1 MHKGAKFRQIGDA
14 KQVVCMIFLEKQSR
28 RRQDM
33 KTIIAEVKKKKINTS
48 QQHVLYEEKSL
59 IKISLIQDS
68 SIEEKLFR
76 LLPTLISTIVLIE
89 TFFDIKNSFK
99 VESSFAKVNFPL
111 KTNTLEV
118 SATEKVTTIIHRL
131 TFNQN

>member
-1 MHKGAKFRQIGDA
+1 
-14 KQVVCMIFLEKQSR
+14 
-28 RRQDM
+28 M

-99 VESSFAKVNFPL
+99 VTSSFAKVNFPL

>member
-99 VESSFAKVNFPL
+99 VTSSFAKVNFPL